1 MKKLRLLNLSG
12 SIAGTFLILMWML
25 GGGTALTQTFNDL
38 DREILVYIQPSI
50 LEFPAGERDAVL
62 VERLTIK
69 SLPLHQVF
77 SQFNIDRLV
86 KAFTDFSETDTIR
99 TSEDGRLVSVP
110 RFSRIFRIQVS
121 DKSKIDSV
129 IAALSRV
136 PGILFAEKNMDAKLF
151 ADPTYTNQWHLNNTG
166 QSGGTT
172 GADIKAEQAW
182 GIFTGSSS
190 IKIGIF
196 DTGVEISHTEFLGKI
211 SGDALDAS
219 GSDPYWSHGTHV
231 AGIAAA
237 KANNN
242 AGGRGVDWNAQINS
256 RKIFN
261 GYGTYLGDVVVAD
274 QLTNAVNA
282 GVHVMNHS
290 WAVHLLP
297 QQFEWHL
304 HMLIR

>member
-166 QSGGTT
+166 QGGGTS
-172 GADIKAEQAW
+172 GVDINAVPGW
-182 GIFTGSSS
+182 DVTTGSSS
-190 IKIGIF
+190 IIVAVVDG
-196 DTGVEISHTEFLGKI
+196 GVESHEDFHTVQLIPGYTARTG
-211 SGDALDAS
+211 GD
-219 GSDPYWSHGTHV
+219 GSPAPGNTNWARHGQCV
-231 AGIAAA
+231 AGISAAA
-237 KANNN
+237 FNTF
-242 AGGRGVDWNAQINS
+242 GVRGVTDNV
-256 RKIFN
+256 KIMPIRI
-261 GYGTYLGDVVVAD
+261 GD
-274 QLTNAVNA
+274 A
-282 GVHVMNHS
+282 GAS
-290 WAVHLLP
+290 FSDIAAAIDTAWTRGAP
-297 QQFEWHL
+297 D
-304 HMLIR
+304 